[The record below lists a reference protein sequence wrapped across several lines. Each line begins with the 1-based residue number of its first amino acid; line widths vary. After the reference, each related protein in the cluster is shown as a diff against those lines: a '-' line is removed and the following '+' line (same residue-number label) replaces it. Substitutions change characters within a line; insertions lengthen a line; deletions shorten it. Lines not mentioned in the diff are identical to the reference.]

1 MKTKIKQLTLVAGAI
16 VLGAFFTFNVFNAKA
31 EVKTVDNEQTAIS
44 MQMEQSSLAD
54 IYAIGDEGKCGEGK
68 CGEGKCG
75 EGKAAEKKKS
85 EKKKSEKKKESKK
98 ASKKKAEK
106 KKAEKKKSESK
117 CGEGKCG

>member
-75 EGKAAEKKKS
+75 EGKAAEKKT
-85 EKKKSEKKKESKK
+85 SEKKKESKK